1 MYFHEDLYPDTPIWN
16 WGGNYPADLDTEQNI
31 ERLLNVDALKEK
43 PFYLFWTTLSMHGPY
58 SGSETNKYMK
68 ELYYDELKDA
78 EEKGFWTNPL
88 KDDSSEIRKR
98 GMEYYQMASMNF
110 DRSVEHLLSYL
121 KANNLFENTLIV
133 MYGDHEVYYSCD
145 GKDLNLALSG
155 HEERDYPDIYK
166 TFMNFYNPTLNEKII
181 EVYNK
186 NTVDKFTS
194 PYNLVPTMLD
204 ILGVDYNSSMY
215 PAKSVFSRRFQ
226 ENGDIFYSYELNSFF
241 TDLIWID
248 NDGNIVRNFAD
259 DKKITQNIFIL
270 IEDFKNTQKL
280 IDSLYEGSIQ

>member
-1 MYFHEDLYPDTPIWN
+1 
-16 WGGNYPADLDTEQNI
+16 
-31 ERLLNVDALKEK
+31 
-43 PFYLFWTTLSMHGPY
+43 
-58 SGSETNKYMK
+58 
-68 ELYYDELKDA
+68 
-78 EEKGFWTNPL
+78 
-88 KDDSSEIRKR
+88 
-98 GMEYYQMASMNF
+98 
-110 DRSVEHLLSYL
+110 
-121 KANNLFENTLIV
+121 
-133 MYGDHEVYYSCD
+133 
-145 GKDLNLALSG
+145 
-155 HEERDYPDIYK
+155 
-166 TFMNFYNPTLNEKII
+166 MNFYNPTLNEKII

-270 IEDFKNTQKL
+270 IEDFKNTQQE